1 MFGRRPPGSGNPP
14 VLGLGGHARVGTT
27 SRRGANL
34 LSIDGPS
41 LVLRCLSTYRFA
53 PHEVVA
59 IERDGPAWLGAGVR
73 IVHNRADYP
82 REINFR
88 CAGGADAVAALLA
101 QGSFV
106 PSGSGPAGKPSL
118 LSAARLMFIGAA
130 LLGVV
135 SALVQL
141 FHQMTG

>member
-1 MFGRRPPGSGNPP
+1 MFGSPKAGGNTP
-14 VLGLGGHARVGTT
+14 VLGLRGLARVGMT

-34 LSIDGPS
+34 LSVDGTC

-59 IERDGPAWLGAGVR
+59 IEPDGPAWLGAGVR

-82 REINFR
+82 REMSFR
-88 CAGGADAVAALLA
+88 CSGGAEAVAALLA
-101 QGSFV
+101 RGGFV

-118 LSAARLMFIGAA
+118 LPAARLLFIGAA
-130 LLGVV
+130 LLGIVTV
-135 SALVQL
+135 LLQF
-141 FHQMTG
+141 FHRMTA